1 MGVENALKTTPTGN
15 NSKKSFQVGF
25 SFIYFNKKKV
35 ITIPL
40 NTRFNFIGII
50 LNKSSSYLSKN

>member
-1 MGVENALKTTPTGN
+1 
-15 NSKKSFQVGF
+15 
-25 SFIYFNKKKV
+25 V

-50 LNKSSSYLSKN
+50 LNKSSRYLSKNWLG

>member
-25 SFIYFNKKKV
+25 SFIYFNKKKEK
-35 ITIPL
+35 L
-40 NTRFNFIGII
+40 YDR
-50 LNKSSSYLSKN
+50 SKRARWKD

>member
-1 MGVENALKTTPTGN
+1 MWLDNSVGNFIIVKGVSNLDLVLYTL
-15 NSKKSFQVGF
+15 
-25 SFIYFNKKKV
+25 IKKKV

-50 LNKSSSYLSKN
+50 LNKSSRYLSKN